1 MRTNLNKRSST
12 KAERRFQE
20 ILKRNHIPYRF
31 RTKIGGREIDFVIGN
46 IAIEIGN
53 HSQDILKNKFIIES
67 GYSLLFISNKELQE
81 SPTAVERNL
90 ITNWLKYVNT
100 TQFDPCRQ
108 S

>member
-20 ILKRNHIPYRF
+20 ILKRNRIPHHF
-31 RTKIGGREIDFVIGN
+31 RTYIGGREVDFVIGN

-53 HSQDILKNKFIIES
+53 HSQDTFKNKVIIES

-81 SPTAVERNL
+81 SPTAVEDNL

-100 TQFDPCRQ
+100 TQFDPRRQ